1 MFDPS
6 NRIHPTAVIGPD
18 VRMGVDNVIGP
29 HAMLLGR
36 IDLGSGNTIGPGVVL
51 ENHVV
56 IGHGNRIFAHAC
68 IGAMGEMGL
77 KGDRLPEGA
86 RVEIGNTCT
95 IREHVVIHAPVHSGV
110 TQLGDSVYLMNH
122 AYVAHDCHLGDRVV
136 LSHGA
141 ALGGRCALGDD
152 VNVGMNASIHQRIRI
167 GRGSMI
173 GMGSVVARPVPPFAK
188 VAGNP
193 ARLFGA
199 NSTRLESL
207 GIPPASIALLEAWF
221 QAPDAGPMIPSG
233 DAWLEELRAFLVQ
246 FPDAVLRRRGHGS

>member
-6 NRIHPTAVIGPD
+6 NRIHPTAMIGPE

-29 HAMLLGR
+29 HAVLSGR
-36 IDLGSGNTIGPGVVL
+36 IDLGSRNAIGAGVIM

-56 IGHGNRIFAHAC
+56 LGHNNRLFAYAC

-86 RVEIGNTCT
+86 RVEIGSDCT

-136 LSHGA
+136 MSHGA
-141 ALGGRCALGDD
+141 ALGGRCALGAD
-152 VNVGMNASIHQRIRI
+152 VNVGMNAVIHQRMPV
-167 GRGSMI
+167 GRGAMI
-173 GMGSVVARPVPPFAK
+173 GMGSVIARPVPPFAK

-199 NSTRLESL
+199 NAGRFESL
-207 GIPPASIALLEAWF
+207 GLPPDTVARLEAWF
-221 QAPDAGPMIPSG
+221 RDPDGGLVPSG
-233 DAWLEELRAFLVQ
+233 DPWLEELHVFLQ
-246 FPDAVLRRRGHGS
+246 RHPDAILQRREG